1 MCVCVQIHYCGTRP
15 ITTSL
20 AKYAFSPPP
29 RPSAHT
35 AVHICKL
42 CKFCTFSYFQLQN
55 ISKSNIAQVD
65 TRVCLKQEERKMFAL
80 MSSYCHL
87 SGQCNYFT
95 WTTRPS
101 TPCTQCTISLS
112 TVCTVCIAHTV
123 TYCALPRIQSNWLGG
138 WGEVGG
144 NH

>member
-1 MCVCVQIHYCGTRP
+1 MRSP
-15 ITTSL
+15 
-20 AKYAFSPPP
+20 PPP

-65 TRVCLKQEERKMFAL
+65 TRVYVEQKERKML

-101 TPCTQCTISLS
+101 APCTQCTISLS
-112 TVCTVCIAHTV
+112 TPCTVCIAHTV

-138 WGEVGG
+138 WVGRSG
-144 NH
+144 RESLDLVKYAAAAELLCKHCH